1 VAHPEQTQRN
11 KRSQTRSSGSTK
23 IIYTQ
28 NSELFT
34 KHPKVALYT
43 ALIPSGKQS
52 PIFAAILVTV
62 QNWGPIYMK
71 KTPSNGRTEGKRKA
85 SHIPH
90 PTSYYPILRLQLA
103 LLITDK
109 GVDCFSWYGCEQWQ
123 WERLR
128 WRWGAGADA
137 GGVSGIYH

>member
-90 PTSYYPILRLQLA
+90 PTSHILLSYSTAAACLA
-103 LLITDK
+103 YHWQRSGLFLLVWMWTVAVGEVK
-109 GVDCFSWYGCEQWQ
+109 VKMRSRCRC
-123 WERLR
+123 R
-128 WRWGAGADA
+128 W
-137 GGVSGIYH
+137 S